1 MTNVRVLFLFSILL
15 QLTIIQLQINGDMKI
30 TIIGAG
36 NIGGAIARGLAK
48 GNMFKASDITC
59 TAQSQATLDKIKA
72 ANPDFVL
79 SLDNI
84 ESVKG
89 ADIIVI
95 AVKPWRVEEIVD
107 QIKRKI
113 DPNKQIIVSVA
124 AGISFETL
132 NTYFTKNASYE
143 DWVTPALFR
152 IMPNTAI
159 EVLSSMTFVS
169 AYNASKEQCDLI
181 IDIFN
186 ELGNAMLVEERLMGA
201 GTALASSGIAFALR
215 YIRAAIE
222 GGVELGFYPK
232 QAQEIVVHT
241 VKGATD
247 LLLENKS
254 NPEMEIDKVTTPGGI
269 TIKGLNEMEMSGFT
283 SSVIKGLKAS
293 K

>member
-1 MTNVRVLFLFSILL
+1 
-15 QLTIIQLQINGDMKI
+15 
-30 TIIGAG
+30 
-36 NIGGAIARGLAK
+36 
-48 GNMFKASDITC
+48 
-59 TAQSQATLDKIKA
+59 
-72 ANPDFVL
+72 
-79 SLDNI
+79 
-84 ESVKG
+84 
-89 ADIIVI
+89 
-95 AVKPWRVEEIVD
+95 
-107 QIKRKI
+107 
-113 DPNKQIIVSVA
+113 
-124 AGISFETL
+124 
-132 NTYFTKNASYE
+132 
-143 DWVTPALFR
+143 
-152 IMPNTAI
+152 
-159 EVLSSMTFVS
+159 
-169 AYNASKEQCDLI
+169 
-181 IDIFN
+181 
-186 ELGNAMLVEERLMGA
+186 MLVEERLMGA